1 MTNIELNDVNLV
13 RAISTKVIP
22 VAAYPMNVC
31 KFTGGEIKELNQV
44 IKFKLRSKNKLGKQS
59 SDE

>member
-13 RAISTKVIP
+13 CAISTKVIP

-31 KFTGGEIKELNQV
+31 KFIGGELKKLDQV
-44 IKFKLRSKNKLGKQS
+44 KKT
-59 SDE
+59 